1 MKKSVYDV
9 LKFIAQIVLPA
20 FATLVGTLGGIWHW
34 NYVEPIVAT
43 ISAVDVFLGAIL
55 MIDSNNYFKNRIIIN
70 TEDGK
75 DE

>member
-1 MKKSVYDV
+1 MSKSLYDV
-9 LKFIAQIVLPA
+9 LKIIAQIVLPA
-20 FATLVGTLGGIWHW
+20 LATLIGAIWGIWHLP
-34 NYVEPIVAT
+34 YAERIVAT
-43 ISAVDVFLGAIL
+43 ISAIDVFLGAIL